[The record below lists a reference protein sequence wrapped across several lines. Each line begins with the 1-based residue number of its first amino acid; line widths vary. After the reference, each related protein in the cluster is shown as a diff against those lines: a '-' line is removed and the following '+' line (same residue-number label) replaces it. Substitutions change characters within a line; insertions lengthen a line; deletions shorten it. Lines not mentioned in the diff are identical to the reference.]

1 MYIAGNP
8 LSQLAIHEYVLTT
21 PQVLLCIGSFITVFA
36 MFMTSLCNEYYQ
48 FFLVEGFLLGIG
60 IALLFCPAMA
70 TVPLH
75 FKANRGLALGI
86 VVSGSSLGG
95 VIWPIALKGL
105 LVEVGFGWT
114 VRIAGFMMLALTGL
128 ACLTIRPPVN
138 SAESSS
144 QQPQRRSIEVSVF
157 KNPTLILM
165 SVSLSFIFMGLFSP
179 FFYVTPYTVSLGLD
193 VNMAFYMISILNAAS
208 LFGRI
213 LPGILADWYGPVN
226 IFNCATACSFI
237 IIFCWTRATSIAG
250 IAVFSLT
257 YGFFSGAVVS
267 LMGVCAIQS
276 AAPAQYGSAIGFA
289 MSILSIG

>member
-1 MYIAGNP
+1 
-8 LSQLAIHEYVLTT
+8 
-21 PQVLLCIGSFITVFA
+21 
-36 MFMTSLCNEYYQ
+36 MFMTSLCKAYYQ
-48 FFLVEGFLLGIG
+48 FFLTEGFLLGVG
-60 IALLFCPAMA
+60 IAFLFCPAMA

-95 VIWPIALKGL
+95 VIWPIALKRL
-105 LVEVGFGWT
+105 LAEIGFGWT
-114 VRIAGFMMLALTGL
+114 VRITGFMMLALTAL

-138 SAESSS
+138 FARSSS
-144 QQPQRRSIEVSVF
+144 PQPQRRSMKISVF

-165 SVSLSFIFMGLFSP
+165 SVSLSFIYMGLFSP

-193 VNMAFYMISILNAAS
+193 ANMAFYMISILNAAS

-213 LPGILADWYGPVN
+213 LSGVLADLYGSLN
-226 IFNCATACSFI
+226 MFNFATASSFTI
-237 IIFCWTRATSIAG
+237 VFCWTKATSITG
-250 IAVFSLT
+250 IVVFSLA

-267 LMGVCAIQS
+267 LMGACVIQS
-276 AAPAQYGSAIGFA
+276 VEPAQFGAAIGFA